1 MQWDFNTLAAINLDN
16 LPSPISQVLVRIN
29 SLNYLKYFIIGNF
42 IYMYMDTFVLKSY
55 SDLIEKEGVIHYIS
69 SLLTILMPISL

>member
-1 MQWDFNTLAAINLDN
+1 MQWDFNTLTAINLDN

-42 IYMYMDTFVLKSY
+42 IYMYMDTFVLKS
-55 SDLIEKEGVIHYIS
+55 
-69 SLLTILMPISL
+69 

>member
-1 MQWDFNTLAAINLDN
+1 MQWYFNTLAAINLDN

-42 IYMYMDTFVLKSY
+42 IYMYMDTFVLKS
-55 SDLIEKEGVIHYIS
+55 
-69 SLLTILMPISL
+69 